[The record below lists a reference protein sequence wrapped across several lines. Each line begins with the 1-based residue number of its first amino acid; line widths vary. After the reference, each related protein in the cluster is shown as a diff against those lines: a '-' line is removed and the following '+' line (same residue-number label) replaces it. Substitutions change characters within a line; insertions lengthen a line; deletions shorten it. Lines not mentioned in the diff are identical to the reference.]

1 MELIVYWTKFA
12 EQKLDDIFDY
22 YEVKAN
28 AIVAQNLIIGIIDTS
43 IRLSKNPKI
52 GQIED
57 LLVNRPQKFRYLIY
71 KNYKIIYW
79 VDYNKNR
86 IEVVNVFDTR
96 QNPVKMD
103 VF

>member
-1 MELIVYWTKFA
+1 MR
-12 EQKLDDIFDY
+12 
-22 YEVKAN
+22 KAN